1 MTVRP
6 GFVGLK
12 LAHPHTCLPF
22 DGPIMAAIVDAVNQS
37 DSRIRIRSE
46 ALDQSEGRSAAV
58 SQSESRS
65 IWVHTGTTPFCP
77 GGLYAARPYGRLPL

>member
-1 MTVRP
+1 MTRRP

-22 DGPIMAAIVDAVNQS
+22 DGPIMGAVVDAVNQS
-37 DSRIRIRSE
+37 
-46 ALDQSEGRSAAV
+46 
-58 SQSESRS
+58 ESSS

-77 GGLYAARPYGRLPL
+77 GGLYAA